1 MLLSCKET
9 KDAHKKCS
17 RLIFVY
23 THGSRGINFLDGHG
37 IHLNVSCFT
46 AEVFYFDFCFFQGK
60 FLRYEIEFERHHKYT
75 KCEGCGNHTKPELPT
90 IKFQMGLEPAN
101 QIKAEKAMGL
111 TRKFQWSSISRI
123 WSRSLEIGLES
134 NSWVLVPAKDVINM
148 NSTVEDEA
156 MSARGNCYPSCFQ
169 GDLPEITLH
178 SIMGFGSRNVKKM
191 KILKLTD
198 GKMATPCDNCKR
210 HWFRLSKSF

>member
-1 MLLSCKET
+1 MIQSLKILLSCKET

-46 AEVFYFDFCFFQGK
+46 AEVFYFDYCFFQGK
-60 FLRYEIEFERHHKYT
+60 FLRYEIEFERHHIYT
-75 KCEGCGNHTKPELPT
+75 KCDGCGNHTKPELPT
-90 IKFQMGLEPAN
+90 IRFQMALEPAH

-123 WSRSLEIGLES
+123 
-134 NSWVLVPAKDVINM
+134 
-148 NSTVEDEA
+148 
-156 MSARGNCYPSCFQ
+156 
-169 GDLPEITLH
+169 
-178 SIMGFGSRNVKKM
+178 
-191 KILKLTD
+191 
-198 GKMATPCDNCKR
+198 
-210 HWFRLSKSF
+210 